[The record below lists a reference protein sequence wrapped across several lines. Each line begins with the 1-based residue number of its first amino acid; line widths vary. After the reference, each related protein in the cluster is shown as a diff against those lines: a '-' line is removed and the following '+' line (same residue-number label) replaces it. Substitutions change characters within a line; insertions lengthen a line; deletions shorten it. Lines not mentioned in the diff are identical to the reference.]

1 MLQRLL
7 GVLVPAEMVTLPVT
21 HRSSTVGVR
30 SLFVELSSSLMGLV
44 WHFSFDSICELRVT
58 AFIADQYEPDRYLS
72 LSQNHLF
79 LFF

>member
-1 MLQRLL
+1 
-7 GVLVPAEMVTLPVT
+7 VPAEMVTLPVT

-44 WHFSFDSICELRVT
+44 WHFSFGSICELRESQLSLT
-58 AFIADQYEPDRYLS
+58 DQYEPDRYLS
-72 LSQNHLF
+72 LSQNRLF